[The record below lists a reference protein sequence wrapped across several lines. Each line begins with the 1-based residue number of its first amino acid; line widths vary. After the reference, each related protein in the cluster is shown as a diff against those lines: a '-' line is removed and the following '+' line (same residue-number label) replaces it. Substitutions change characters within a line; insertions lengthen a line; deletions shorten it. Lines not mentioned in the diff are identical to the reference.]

1 MIEKY
6 IENFR
11 YAFIYENYLAP
22 AFKFD
27 KIDLK
32 DLYYVL
38 DRNND
43 IRKNHYI
50 SLSHQYT
57 DYQEAFIKQS
67 LSQYERQ
74 QLELIKKF
82 YFGYL
87 VKLK

>member
-22 AFKFD
+22 AFKHD
-27 KIDLK
+27 EIDLK

-43 IRKNHYI
+43 IRRSIFTNV
-50 SLSHQYT
+50 SEYT

-74 QLELIKKF
+74 QFELIKKF

>member
-6 IENFR
+6 VENFR
-11 YAFIYENYLAP
+11 YAFIYENYLALTSQIM
-22 AFKFD
+22 

-32 DLYYVL
+32 DLYL
-38 DRNND
+38 LNDLSNNIKRD
-43 IRKNHYI
+43 PWTRTFR
-50 SLSHQYT
+50 YT
-57 DYQEAFIKQS
+57 DFQYAFIKQS

-74 QLELIKKF
+74 HFELIKKF

>member
-6 IENFR
+6 VENFR

-32 DLYYVL
+32 DLYYSF
-38 DRNND
+38 DFNND
-43 IRKNHYI
+43 IRRSIFTNV
-50 SLSHQYT
+50 SEYT
-57 DYQEAFIKQS
+57 DFQYVFIKQS

-74 QLELIKKF
+74 HFELIKKF

-87 VKLK
+87 VKFK

>member
-43 IRKNHYI
+43 IRKNHYK

-57 DYQEAFIKQS
+57 DYQEAFIN
-67 LSQYERQ
+67 QYERERF
-74 QLELIKKF
+74 ELIKKF

-87 VKLK
+87 VKFK